1 MLLPFVRE
9 VFADVETLPAYRRAA
24 SHLRE
29 GTGRIRLSG
38 LTPTA
43 KALLL
48 ALLQQ
53 AVRRP
58 FLVVVPDNKTAEDLH
73 PMLRSL
79 VELTGAL
86 DPESVVFVPNRD
98 VLPFQNQSA
107 HPEIQEARAAAL
119 WRIATGA
126 ASIVIAPLAS
136 AAMRL
141 QDGAYYADL
150 ARVIRRG
157 ESVDAE
163 SLLQHLTSVGYT
175 VADIVEMPGEY
186 ALRGGILDVY
196 PPEAERPLR
205 IELFGDEVES
215 IRKFDPATQRSA
227 SPVDE
232 INLLPL
238 TETPLT
244 EKLLAIIHAR
254 LSGKRVSGDKDIVEQ
269 AARAEGAVVFPGWEF
284 YAPIAGAKL
293 SLFDLL
299 PRGVVILHEPSALQS
314 EHDRWWEKLVG
325 VHEQSLI
332 GNLVRPEDL
341 FLGPEEWASK
351 LADVT
356 SIDFEHLG
364 IETTSVESPGVE
376 HVTLVS
382 QPSPR
387 FHGTVAAMA
396 EEVHRLAKESRHVVF
411 VAPSTGE
418 LERLAGIFSE
428 YNLPYRMGSRV
439 RPGSENLIEETARF
453 TDAQTATL
461 VKGYVPDGVLIPEA
475 NLALFGARDLFDES
489 ETVVTH
495 STRRRARTSPFLSDF
510 RDLQVG
516 DYVVHL
522 EHGIAQYLGLKEI
535 DQGDGKAEYMQLE
548 YADAARL
555 YIPLTRLDLIQ
566 KYRSAEGAKPALN
579 HLGTPAWAKT
589 KSRVKKAMQD
599 MADELVKLYAQRKMV
614 QGHSFPPDTEWMKEF
629 EEAFEYNETDDQMM
643 AISDVKRD
651 MESSQPMDRLLCG
664 DVGYGKTEVAMRAA
678 FKAVSDNKQ
687 VAVLAPTTVLAF
699 QHYETFK
706 QRIAAFPVSVDM
718 ISGFRTT
725 KQQKETLAK
734 LETGKIDI
742 LIGTHRLLSKDVKFT
757 DLGLVIV
764 DEEQR
769 FGVRHKERLKQMR
782 KEVDVLTMSATPIP
796 RTLHMS
802 MVGLRDMSVIETPP
816 KDRIA
821 IQTVVASWDNKL
833 IQSALVQELERGGQ
847 IYFVHNRVESIWE
860 IAAKLQELVPK
871 ARILVGHGQMSEGE
885 LEKVML
891 KFMHHEADILV
902 ATTIIENGLDIPL
915 CNTILIN
922 RADRL
927 GLSELYQL
935 RGRVGRSNR
944 RAYAY
949 LLIPQDTEL
958 TPLARRRLAA
968 LKEFSDLG
976 AGFKLAALDLELRG
990 AGNLLGGEQSG
1001 QIEAVGFELYTSM
1014 LERTIREL
1022 RGEAAPEESEIQ
1034 LNLALNI
1041 RIPNDYIPEEN
1052 QRLRMYKR
1060 VAGVQGEPQLNEV
1073 RAELKD
1079 RYGPLPGA
1087 VRSLVDYA
1095 ALRLLCQRV
1104 GAIGIERK
1112 RDQYSIR
1119 FRQNAKIDPEKLAH
1133 FVASH
1138 KGAQFSPAG
1147 ILKFFLKASGAGEVL
1162 PELRNLLANL
1172 AAHHEEKVAKTV
1184 TEAEPKPA

>member
-9 VFADVETLPAYRRAA
+9 VFADVETLPAFRRAA

-29 GTGRIRLSG
+29 GTGRIRVSG

-48 ALLQQ
+48 ALLHQ
-53 AVRRP
+53 ASRRP
-58 FLVVVPDNKTAEDLH
+58 LLVIVPDNKASEDIS

-86 DPESVVFVPNRD
+86 DPESVVEVPGRD

-119 WRIATGA
+119 WRIATGN
-126 ASIVIAPLAS
+126 ASIVVAPLAS
-136 AAMRL
+136 VAMRL
-141 QDGAYYADL
+141 QDGPAYAAL
-150 ARVIRRG
+150 ARIVRRG
-157 ESVDAE
+157 ETVDAE
-163 SLLQHLTSVGYT
+163 ELLQHLNSVGYT

-227 SPVDE
+227 TPVDE

-244 EKLLAIIHAR
+244 EALLGKIHAR
-254 LSGKRVSGDKDIVEQ
+254 LSGKRISGQQDVIEQ
-269 AARAEGAVVFPGWEF
+269 AARAEGATVFPGWEF
-284 YAPIAGAKL
+284 YAPIAGATH
-293 SLFDLL
+293 SLLDLL
-299 PRGVVILHEPSALQS
+299 PRAVVILDEPSALQS
-314 EHDRWWEKLVG
+314 EHTRWWEKLVA

-341 FLGPEEWASK
+341 FLAPEEWASK
-351 LADVT
+351 ISAMT

-364 IETTSVESPGVE
+364 VETPSVEAPGVE
-376 HVTLVS
+376 HLSLVT

-387 FHGTVAAMA
+387 FHGTVATMA
-396 EEVHRLAKESRHVVF
+396 EEVHRLTKESKHVIF

-428 YNLPYRMGSRV
+428 YNLPYRVGSRV
-439 RPGSENLIEETARF
+439 RPGSENLVEETARF

-461 VKGYVPDGVLIPEA
+461 VKGYVPDGVFFPEA

-489 ETVVTH
+489 NTVVTH
-495 STRRRARTSPFLSDF
+495 STRRRARTAPFLSDF

-614 QGHSFPPDTEWMKEF
+614 QGHSFQPDTEWMKEF

-706 QRIAAFPVSVDM
+706 QRMASFPVSIDM

-725 KQQKETLAK
+725 KQQKETLEK
-734 LETGKIDI
+734 LESGKLDV

-833 IQSALVQELERGGQ
+833 IQSALEQELERGGQ

-860 IAAKLQELVPK
+860 IAAKLQELVPS

-990 AGNLLGGEQSG
+990 AGNLLGGQQSG

-1034 LNLALNI
+1034 LNLSLNI

-1073 RAELKD
+1073 RGELED

-1087 VRSLVDYA
+1087 VRSLVEYA

-1112 RDQYSIR
+1112 RDQFSIR
-1119 FRQNAKIDPEKLAH
+1119 FHQNAKIDPEKLAR
-1133 FVASH
+1133 FVATH

-1162 PELRNLLANL
+1162 PELHNLLAGL
-1172 AAHHEEKVAKTV
+1172 AVHHEDSMRVEVGSSA
-1184 TEAEPKPA
+1184 